1 MLAGLMA
8 LGPRRLLAL
17 AGVGLAVLG
26 LVVALALRGAST
38 PMAPL
43 FAELEPRDAAAVTT
57 ALDRARIP
65 YRLAAGGA
73 QVLVPTEDVPRVR
86 LLLAREGLPAG
97 GGIGWELFDR
107 GDSLTTTPF
116 QQDVNRLRALEGEL
130 SRTIRGLSGVRA
142 ARVHLVLP
150 RREAFS
156 RERGEA
162 QASVVLAMMGSQRL
176 DREGVQAVL
185 HLVATAVPG
194 LKPQNISIVDSRGEL
209 LARGGQAL
217 AGSAGAVATQEE
229 LKRAQEMRIGRAVE
243 ELLERTLGAG
253 RVRAEATVEMDFDRI
268 ETREERFDPDN
279 QVPRSTQSSSES
291 SRNTEAAQPTSV
303 ATNLP
308 GAEGGGG
315 GSSGSQESRQE
326 ETTNFEIGRTTRA
339 TLREHPVVRRI
350 SVAVLV
356 DGVADPTPDEPNRVR
371 ERTAE
376 ELARIAALVRAAA
389 GLDERRGD
397 KVEVVS
403 MRFAAPD
410 AVDGGAD
417 AGGLLGLALSPAMTA
432 RLAESALLAL
442 VALAA
447 ILLLGR
453 PMVGRLGAALA
464 PPALAG
470 AAAGAGAGAGTALPG
485 AEATAALTAD
495 GAPPALPGAA
505 VTGAAGG
512 TAGGAATPEDE
523 AMISLSH
530 VQGQMRASSL
540 QGLARMVEGNPDETL
555 VVLRRWLSPET

>member
-1 MLAGLMA
+1 MLAQLTA

-43 FAELEPRDAAAVTT
+43 FAELEPRDAAAVVA

-65 YRLAAGGA
+65 HRIAAGGA
-73 QVLVPTEDVPRVR
+73 QILVPAEEVARVR

-97 GGIGWELFDR
+97 GGVGWEIFDR
-107 GDSLTTTPF
+107 GESLTTTPF

-130 SRTIRGLSGVRA
+130 ARTIRGLAGVRA

-162 QASVVLAMMGSQRL
+162 QASVVLAMQGSQRL

-217 AGSAGAVATQEE
+217 AGGVGAVATQEE
-229 LKRAQEMRIGRAVE
+229 LRRAQEMRIGRAVE
-243 ELLERTLGAG
+243 ELLERTLGPG
-253 RVRAEATVEMDFDRI
+253 RVRAEATVEMDFDRV

-291 SRNTEAAQPTSV
+291 SRSSEGQQPTSV

-308 GAEGGGG
+308 GADPASGG
-315 GSSGSQESRQE
+315 SGSQESRQE

-356 DGVADPTPDEPNRVR
+356 DGVAEPVPDGPPRVR

-397 KVEVVS
+397 RVEVVS
-403 MRFAAPD
+403 MRFAVPD
-410 AVDGGAD
+410 GAEGA
-417 AGGLLGLALSPAMTA
+417 AGTGLFGLDLPPGMLA

-464 PPALAG
+464 PPVPAL
-470 AAAGAGAGAGTALPG
+470 AAAGAGAAPGLAGPGGEGVAALPG
-485 AEATAALTAD
+485 GAA
-495 GAPPALPGAA
+495 GAPALPGAA
-505 VTGAAGG
+505 GAEG
-512 TAGGAATPEDE
+512 TAEGEDE
-523 AMISLSH
+523 AMVSLAH

-540 QGLARMVEGNPDETL
+540 QALARVVGSNPDESL
-555 VVLRRWLSPET
+555 VVLRRWLSPMD